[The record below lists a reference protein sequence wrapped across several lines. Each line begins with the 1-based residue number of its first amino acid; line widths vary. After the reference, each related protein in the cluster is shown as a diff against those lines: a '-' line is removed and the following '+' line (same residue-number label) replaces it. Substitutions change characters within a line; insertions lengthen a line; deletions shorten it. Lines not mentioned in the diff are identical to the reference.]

1 MNRQG
6 IVSTIGLLVVLA
18 VLLFWLTRSPRVG
31 ERAVAQS
38 EESKAPGATSVPAAA
53 DVSNSPTPSAEA
65 ERRNQALEQVT
76 DAFNTPIAFY
86 GRVIDQNGNPVT
98 DADVGYTAADKF
110 NASGSHYTGKSDTEG
125 LFQISGIKGGG
136 LLVGVGK
143 HGYYPVNGKSS
154 GSFAYGMG
162 ADSYRQAAP
171 TKDNPA
177 IFLLHKGGA
186 TEPLIQVS
194 SRQIDV
200 PRTGQTMSIDLAT
213 GQTGQGSLQVASW
226 IGDSKQRRFD
236 WRYLLSVA
244 GGGLVERKEQFD
256 FQAPVDGYQPAIE
269 VNMAATAEQ
278 WTSRLTRQYFAR
290 LADGRHARF
299 SIRFYAGSR
308 NFVVLESYLN
318 PNPGSRNL
326 EFDPNKVAQP

>member
-1 MNRQG
+1 MR
-6 IVSTIGLLVVLA
+6 
-18 VLLFWLTRSPRVG
+18 
-31 ERAVAQS
+31 
-38 EESKAPGATSVPAAA
+38 
-53 DVSNSPTPSAEA
+53 
-65 ERRNQALEQVT
+65 
-76 DAFNTPIAFY
+76 
-86 GRVIDQNGNPVT
+86 
-98 DADVGYTAADKF
+98 
-110 NASGSHYTGKSDTEG
+110 
-125 LFQISGIKGGG
+125 
-136 LLVGVGK
+136 LLVGVWK
-143 HGYYPVNGKSS
+143 NGYYRIDWEIRCQ
-154 GSFAYGMG
+154 FAYGMG
-162 ADSYRQAAP
+162 ADSYRRSLPP

-177 IFLLHKGGA
+177 IFLLHKGGN

-213 GQTGQGSLQVASW
+213 GRTGQGSLQVASW
-226 IGDSKQRRFD
+226 IGDSKQRPFD

-244 GGGLVERKEQFD
+244 GGGLVERKGQFD